1 MAVLRSDIII
11 PEVFTP
17 YVIEQTTA
25 KDAFLSSGVVTPMAE
40 LNATEGGDF
49 VNVPSFSANLLGDFE
64 RLTDSSSLTPS
75 KIGTGKQIGVILH
88 RGKAFESRDLA
99 ALAAGADPMAA
110 IAQKVGAFVANQR
123 QKDLLA
129 CLDGVF
135 GLIGTNNGSSGGDNT
150 ALNELTMDNEGTTA
164 SIMSPRHV
172 ARAKALLGDAGD
184 KLSAVCVHSA
194 VYYDLV
200 ERKLI
205 DYVLASDVSSSGSQ
219 TTVEAGGTIAAAYG
233 GDGTVPTYCGL
244 RVIVSDDVPVS
255 TVGRVDNNE
264 TIYGSYFFTQG
275 AIGSGEQ
282 AGLTTETDRDI
293 LAKSDAMA
301 IDLHYCYHPIGT
313 SFKAPDTSSGVGARG
328 PSNPTRDQLKTST
341 NWSRV
346 FELKNIG
353 IVRASNKSSN

>member
-25 KDAFLSSGVVTPMAE
+25 KDAFLASGVVTPMAE

-64 RLTDSSSLTPS
+64 RLTDSTSLTPS

-135 GLIGTNNGSSGGDNT
+135 GEIGTDNASSGT
-150 ALNELTMDNEGTTA
+150 ALNQLTMDNEGSTA

-184 KLSAVCVHSA
+184 KLTAVCVHSA

-205 DYVLASDVSSSGSQ
+205 DYVLASDVTSGGSQ

-244 RVIVSDDVPVS
+244 RVIISDDVPVS
-255 TVGRVDNNE
+255 TVGQAENAD

-313 SFKAPDTSSGVGARG
+313 TFKAKDAQDGTVGARG
-328 PSNPTRDQLKTST
+328 PANPTRDQLKTTT

-353 IVRASNKSSN
+353 IIRASNKSSH